1 MFIKKITINIY
12 KLWSHYYQIFINII
26 HRKIQPKIELQGS
39 NSLLGSTNECYFILE
54 SGGGVGDANQR
65 GDQYYKSH
73 VVKVGS
79 TGVLWTRC
87 REVNGIIMK
96 HCNKYSGFYFVQA
109 KCILLCMSV
118 CSLPKPRILQLPHLM
133 NNRRIMGQTGQI
145 DKAP

>member
-1 MFIKKITINIY
+1 MNI
-12 KLWSHYYQIFINII
+12 W
-26 HRKIQPKIELQGS
+26 E
-39 NSLLGSTNECYFILE
+39 LGSTCECYFILE

-79 TGVLWTRC
+79 TGVLGTRC
-87 REVNGIIMK
+87 REVNGTIMK

-118 CSLPKPRILQLPHLM
+118 CSLPKPRILHHHKMTNFVLS
-133 NNRRIMGQTGQI
+133 GT
-145 DKAP
+145 